1 MVPDFTT
8 GIPQGCILGL
18 LLFFIDISYYL
29 LNELSSNV
37 KLFGDVIYL
46 FTVAYE

>member
-8 GIPQGCILGL
+8 GIPQGSILGL
-18 LLFFIDISYYL
+18 LLFFIDINYYL
-29 LNELSSNV
+29 LNELSSKV
-37 KLFGDVIYL
+37 KLFGDATYL